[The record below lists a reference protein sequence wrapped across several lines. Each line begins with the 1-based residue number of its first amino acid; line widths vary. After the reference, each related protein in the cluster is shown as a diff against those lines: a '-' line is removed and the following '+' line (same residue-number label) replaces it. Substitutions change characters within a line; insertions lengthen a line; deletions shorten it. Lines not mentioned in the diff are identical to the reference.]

1 MFWHSGCVRNKV
13 FELSILNGH
22 GYIRDSIM
30 KKPLWIPSRPEKS
43 QMWQFIQFV
52 AEQYTF
58 SCPDYQ
64 ALHTWSTE
72 HTADFWQALCDFL
85 HLTFDK
91 PAKQILTTGQDMIDA
106 RWFSGASFNYAQKL
120 LARRDDH
127 PAIISINEQG
137 QRQSLSYAA
146 LYQEVSQCVAAL
158 RAAGVQPGD
167 RVAGI
172 MPNVAFTIIA
182 MLASASIGA
191 TWSSCSS
198 DFGAQAIVDRL
209 EQIQPKIVFI
219 CDGHRYNGKEYS
231 AETKIHAIL
240 AKLPSLKQLVIY
252 PNLSISLNIA
262 NTTALSDF
270 LKPACEIEFAS
281 LPFDHPLYIL
291 FSSGTT
297 GKPKCIMHGAGG
309 TLLQHLKELVLHT
322 DIRAEDNLLFYT
334 TCGWMMWNWMVSTLA
349 LGATLTLYEGS
360 PTHPRATH
368 LFEIIDKEQ
377 VTHFGTGAKFLSL
390 LEKEQIKPHDACEM
404 RTLRVLLSTGSPL
417 LPHQYAYVYQQ
428 IKADIQLSSISGGTD
443 IVSCFALG
451 NPILP
456 VYEGELQCIGL
467 GMDVQIYDDQGQS
480 VQQTPGELV
489 CTQPFPSM
497 PIGFWHDPDKARY
510 RSAYFEAFPGVWT
523 HGDFAQITAQHG
535 LIIYGRS
542 DATLNPGGVRIGTAE
557 LYRQLETIS
566 DITDSVAIDQHYG
579 DDTRIVLFVKLQP
592 NQQLTEALKNTI
604 RQTIRTNTSPRHVPA
619 VIIQVPD
626 IPRTINGKLVEIA
639 VKQTV
644 HGEVVKNLDSLANPE
659 SLVYFKNHAEL

>member
-1 MFWHSGCVRNKV
+1 
-13 FELSILNGH
+13 
-22 GYIRDSIM
+22 M
-30 KKPLWIPSRPEKS
+30 KKALWIPSQPKNS
-43 QMWQFIQFV
+43 QMWQFMQFV
-52 AEQYTF
+52 AEKYTLP
-58 SCPDYQ
+58 CQDYQ

-72 HTADFWQALCDFL
+72 HAPDFWQALCDFL
-85 HLTFDK
+85 HITFDK
-91 PAKQILTTGQDMIDA
+91 PAQHILTPGHDMIDA
-106 RWFSGASFNYAQKL
+106 RWFSGAYFNYAEKL
-120 LARRDDH
+120 LARRDNH
-127 PAIISINEQG
+127 PAIVSINEQG

-146 LYQEVSQCVAAL
+146 LYQEVSRCAAAL
-158 RAAGVQPGD
+158 RAAGVQSGD
-167 RVAGI
+167 RIAGI

-209 EQIQPKIVFI
+209 EQIQPKVVFI
-219 CDGHRYNGKEYS
+219 CDGHRYNGKTYS

-240 AKLPSLKQLVIY
+240 EKLPSLKQLVIY

-262 NTTALSDF
+262 NTVALSDF
-270 LKPACEIEFAS
+270 LKPACDIEFAS

-309 TLLQHLKELVLHT
+309 TLLQHVKELALHS
-322 DIRAEDNLLFYT
+322 DIRTEDNLLFYT

-360 PTHPRATH
+360 PTHPSTTH
-368 LFEIIDKEQ
+368 LFEIIHKEQ

-390 LEKEQIKPHDACEM
+390 LEKENIKPLDACEM
-404 RTLRVLLSTGSPL
+404 PNLRVLLSTGSPL
-417 LPHQYAYVYQQ
+417 LPHQYAYVYQH
-428 IKADIQLSSISGGTD
+428 IKANIQLSSISGGTD

-480 VQQTPGELV
+480 IQQTPGELV

-497 PIGFWHDPDKARY
+497 PIGFWQDPDKARY
-510 RSAYFEAFPGVWT
+510 RSAYFESFPGVWT

-557 LYRQLETIS
+557 LYRQLETITE
-566 DITDSVAIDQHYG
+566 ITDSVAIDQHYG

-592 NQQLTEALKNTI
+592 KLDLTETLKDTI

-659 SLVYFKNHAEL
+659 SLLYFKNHAEL